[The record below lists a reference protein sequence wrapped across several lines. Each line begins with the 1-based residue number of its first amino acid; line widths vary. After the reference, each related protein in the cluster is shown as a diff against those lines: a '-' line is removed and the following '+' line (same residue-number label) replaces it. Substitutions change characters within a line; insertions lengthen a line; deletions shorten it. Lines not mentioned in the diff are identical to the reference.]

1 MNAPKP
7 TPALNSVTEIKNRD
21 LNALL
26 REIRTHA
33 EYLAIFSGNAAN
45 VYSDATLKAEYI
57 EITLQRLTA
66 LVSLNSDL
74 LALERARLVAKMQT
88 AKNTQ
93 SYTTLHGAI
102 VVPECMDWLE
112 DGHYWKCDENGGSY
126 YHDYGM
132 DSGDYYACSRYSIG
146 VDENGDGISV
156 WLNCDMQEVEV

>member
-1 MNAPKP
+1 MN
-7 TPALNSVTEIKNRD
+7 D
-21 LNALL
+21 LNKLL
-26 REIRTHA
+26 RAIHA
-33 EYLAIFSGNAAN
+33 HADSLAIFSQHAAQLDN
-45 VYSDATLKAEYI
+45 QSTHKAEYI
-57 EITLQRLTA
+57 ESTLQRLTA

-74 LALERARLVAKMQT
+74 LALERARLAAKTQT

-146 VDENGDGISV
+146 VDANGNGISV
-156 WLNCDMQEVEV
+156 WLNCDMEEVLS